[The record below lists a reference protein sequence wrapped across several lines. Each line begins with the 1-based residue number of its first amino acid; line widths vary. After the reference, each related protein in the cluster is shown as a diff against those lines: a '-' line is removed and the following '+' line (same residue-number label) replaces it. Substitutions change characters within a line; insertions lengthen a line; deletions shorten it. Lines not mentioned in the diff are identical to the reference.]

1 VDLAI
6 SDRTSAPPLCDR
18 VERVIYVKLTGNEL
32 SRKAI
37 IEETDWNAVKWNGK
51 ESGRG

>member
-1 VDLAI
+1 M
-6 SDRTSAPPLCDR
+6 
-18 VERVIYVKLTGNEL
+18 KLTGNEL

-51 ESGRG
+51 DGDEWMNFTLTRYNHRSTSAID